1 MTAAAVTSP
10 FLVLAG
16 QEALATLARDPF
28 CQADAPAVYA
38 ALAWTHFSL
47 ASSLGSTGEQLGNF
61 PQAFSHLS
69 LISAAVNLDRELDT
83 RR

>member
-1 MTAAAVTSP
+1 MTAAAVTAL
-10 FLVLAG
+10 FLVVAG

-47 ASSLGSTGEQLGNF
+47 ASSLGCTSI
-61 PQAFSHLS
+61 S
-69 LISAAVNLDRELDT
+69 LIQ
-83 RR
+83 RRVTITVASPSVTEIIRAG